1 MAIEIRN
8 KRKAEANMASVAD
21 LVFLLLIFFILTS
34 TLVSTTGVKLL
45 LPKSNSRTVEAQPK
59 LVLSIDKD
67 LNYFL
72 DGVQMD
78 EDQLKDALVQKLS
91 KVQNATIRLEANFS
105 VPLQEVV
112 NLMDLVN
119 EINKTFGTQH
129 KIVIATKSKRR
140 HR

>member
-45 LPKSNSRTVEAQPK
+45 LPKSNNRTVEAQPK
-59 LVLSIDKD
+59 LILSIDKN

-78 EDQLKDALVQKLS
+78 EDQIKDALVQKLS

-140 HR
+140 R

>member
-1 MAIEIRN
+1 MAIQIRN
-8 KRKAEANMASVAD
+8 KRKAEANMSSVAD

-45 LPKSNSRTVEAQPK
+45 LPQSNNRTTEAQPK
-59 LVLSIDKD
+59 LVLSIDEN

-72 DGVQMD
+72 DGIQMD
-78 EDQLKDALVQKLS
+78 EEQIKNALVDKLS
-91 KVQNATIRLEANFS
+91 KVESATIRLEANFT

-119 EINKTFGTQH
+119 EINKTFDTKH

-140 HR
+140 R